1 MKQGEAL
8 RITSITREEFDKVA
22 VKAMEKA
29 SEEAL
34 EHVGPHGMLLSTLV
48 GAVFTKHLRDQLFPE
63 EVGED
68 ATNSAR

>member
-8 RITSITREEFDKVA
+8 RITSITREEFDKA
-22 VKAMEKA
+22 TIKAMEKT

-34 EHVGPHGMLLSTLV
+34 EQVGPHGMLLRTLV
-48 GAVFTKHLRDQLFPE
+48 GAIITRHLRDQLFPE

-68 ATNSAR
+68 AANRAR